1 MKGYIRLPLE
11 LFEREGMK
19 KSTALVLGVI
29 IDRCTDTEVPTSI
42 ISQAYIREAT
52 GLSGKSVKN
61 ALQELKKME
70 LIETKRTGRASIYT
84 LTGAVT
90 ILPPKQR
97 DEDKA
102 PPIRKRTKKRKS
114 LTEEEMREM
123 DEYLSLVNR
132 FIS

>member
-1 MKGYIRLPLE
+1 MKAWIRLPLE
-11 LFEREGMK
+11 ILQREGMK
-19 KSTALVLGVI
+19 KSTAIVLGIVI
-29 IDRCTDTEVPTSI
+29 DKCTDTADGSAT

-52 GLSGKSVKN
+52 GYSDKTVRN

-70 LIETKRTGRASIYT
+70 LIETKHTGRASVYT